1 MPSTGSVDVPTGGSR
16 VFARSKTGVKQL
28 LARSMLRA
36 LATAAL
42 ILSVPSIADAETLQ
56 GALAKA
62 YQNSQ
67 DLNASRAQLRA
78 TDENVT
84 QARAGMRPFVTGIGS
99 ASASR
104 LSNDRDTISRSRQR
118 LNSNGTTQR
127 SRQYQKSLVDT
138 ETEVLST
145 TVGIQLNQTLFDGF
159 QTPNNVEAAKAQV
172 RAGQHN
178 LSNIEQNTLFDAAS
192 TYMNVLRDRQI
203 ASLRQQ
209 NLSFLSEQVR
219 AARARFEVGEGTRTD
234 VSQAESEQ
242 ALATALLNSALAQ
255 VATSEANYFDIIG
268 DAPTDL
274 QPASVPRAI
283 PNTVTSAYEISQR
296 EHPAIRATLA
306 SVDAAAFQVKSA
318 EGALLPT
325 VELQAS
331 VQNDFSTSNTSQF
344 SNTFTESRTLNGLPG
359 VSTNTQTSF
368 SGVGSRS
375 NENQLSATIGAQLT
389 VPIYQGGRASSVVRQ
404 QKEVL
409 GQRRIEVDGT
419 RDQVRAAVATSWA
432 ELQAARANIAGYSA
446 QVQAAQLALNGVI
459 EERNVGQRTTLDV
472 LNAQADV
479 ITARILLVG
488 SQRDEVV
495 AGYALLSAIG
505 RLSSGTLGL
514 AGKRYDPND
523 HYVEV
528 EDKWYGLRT
537 PDGR

>member
-1 MPSTGSVDVPTGGSR
+1 M
-16 VFARSKTGVKQL
+16 
-28 LARSMLRA
+28 
-36 LATAAL
+36 ATAGL
-42 ILSVPSIADAETLQ
+42 VLSFPISVDAETLQ
-56 GALAKA
+56 SALAKA

-84 QARAGMRPFVTGIGS
+84 QARAGMRPTVTGVGS
-99 ASASR
+99 ASATHITGDSE
-104 LSNDRDTISRSRQR
+104 SVSRSRQR
-118 LNSNGTTQR
+118 VTTGAGSTTR
-127 SRQYQKSLVDT
+127 SRQYQKSFSDTDT
-138 ETEVLST
+138 ETLSA

-178 LSNIEQNTLFDAAS
+178 LSNTEQNTLFDAAS
-192 TYMNVLRDRQI
+192 AYMNVLRDRQI
-203 ASLRQQ
+203 AALRRQ

-255 VATSEANYFDIIG
+255 VATSEANYYQVVG

-274 QPASVPRAI
+274 QPASVPKSI
-283 PNTVTSAYEISQR
+283 PNSVNSAFEISQR

-318 EGALLPT
+318 EGALLPQ

-331 VQNDFSTSNTSQF
+331 VQNDYSRSNTSQF
-344 SNTFTESRTLNGLPG
+344 SNTYTANRSDSGLPG
-359 VSTNTQTSF
+359 VNTQTSL
-368 SGVGSRS
+368 SGVSSRS
-375 NENQLSATIGAQLT
+375 SENQLSATIGAQLT
-389 VPIYQGGRASSVVRQ
+389 VPIYQGGRASSIVRQ

-432 ELQAARANIAGYSA
+432 ELQAARANIAGYNA

-488 SQRDEVV
+488 AQRDEVV
-495 AGYALLSAIG
+495 AGYALLSAVG
-505 RLSSGTLGL
+505 RLSSGSLGL
-514 AGKRYDPND
+514 AGKKYDPND

-528 EDKWYGLRT
+528 EDKWFGLRT

>member
-1 MPSTGSVDVPTGGSR
+1 M
-16 VFARSKTGVKQL
+16 
-28 LARSMLRA
+28 
-36 LATAAL
+36 ATAAL

>member
-1 MPSTGSVDVPTGGSR
+1 MLT
-16 VFARSKTGVKQL
+16 RSW
-28 LARSMLRA
+28 LRA
-36 LATAAL
+36 LATAGL
-42 ILSVPSIADAETLQ
+42 ILSVPVSVDAETLQ

-67 DLNASRAQLRA
+67 DLNGARAELRA

-84 QARAGMRPFVTGIGS
+84 QARAGMRPTITGLGS

-104 LSNDRDTISRSRQR
+104 IGGDTSSTTRSRQ
-118 LNSNGTTQR
+118 STTSSGS
-127 SRQYQKSLVDT
+127 SRQTSQFEKSFGDSDT
-138 ETEVLST
+138 DILSAS
-145 TVGIQLNQTLFDGF
+145 VGIQLNQTLFDGF

-178 LSNIEQNTLFDAAS
+178 LSNTEQNTLFDAAS
-192 TYMNVLRDRQI
+192 AYMNVLRDRQI
-203 ASLRQQ
+203 AALRRQ

-219 AARARFEVGEGTRTD
+219 ASRARFEVGEGTRTD

-255 VATSEANYFDIIG
+255 VATSEANYYSVIG

-274 QPASVPRAI
+274 QPASVPRSI
-283 PNTVTSAYEISQR
+283 PNSVSSAYEISQR

-306 SVDAAAFQVKSA
+306 AVDAAAFQVKSA
-318 EGALLPT
+318 EGALLPQ

-331 VQNDFSTSNTSQF
+331 VQNEYTSRDGSQSSSSFSSSSTS
-344 SNTFTESRTLNGLPG
+344 GLPG
-359 VSTNTQTSF
+359 VNTQSAF
-368 SGVGSRS
+368 SNVHSR
-375 NENQLSATIGAQLT
+375 NESNQLSATIGAQLT
-389 VPIYQGGRASSVVRQ
+389 VPIYQGGRASSIVRQ

-409 GQRRIEVDGT
+409 GQRRIQVDGT

-432 ELQAARANIAGYSA
+432 ELQAARANIAGYNA
-446 QVQAAQLALNGVI
+446 QVRAAQLALNGVI

-488 SQRDEVV
+488 AQRDEVV
-495 AGYALLSAIG
+495 AGYALLSSVG
-505 RLSSGTLGL
+505 RLSSATLAL
-514 AGKRYDPND
+514 AGKKYDPID

-528 EDKWYGLRT
+528 EDKWFGLRT